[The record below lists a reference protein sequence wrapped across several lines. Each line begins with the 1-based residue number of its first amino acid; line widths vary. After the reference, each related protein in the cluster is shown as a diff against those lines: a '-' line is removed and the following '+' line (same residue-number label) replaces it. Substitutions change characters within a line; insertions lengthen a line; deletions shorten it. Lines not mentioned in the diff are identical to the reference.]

1 MGQEH
6 AVNIT
11 RAHNSMH
18 TWWVFPLRTEAQ
30 MRASLHAH
38 ILCWFKKRKKSDDF
52 KPIPVIERT
61 APGVEPRQRPLGQ
74 TVAPLKEHQEDN
86 IYQHAHVGPITAEMV
101 RPNVSG
107 SDWGG
112 YTVEKLRIAGL
123 ARAIQQRLPYLHR
136 CSSLYCLKNRS
147 TCRFFYPWPY
157 QPHQCF
163 DCNTERVALRRLLPE
178 DDQFVVPHNL
188 YLTMYSPSSINVA
201 AFDPYHGAD
210 QARAY
215 AAKYASKPEKWFYL
229 ETESNSVKDWLKCR
243 TVGLLSKRAPPPP
256 PPHFQR
262 RVC

>member
-1 MGQEH
+1 
-6 AVNIT
+6 
-11 RAHNSMH
+11 
-18 TWWVFPLRTEAQ
+18 

-52 KPIPVIERT
+52 KPILVIERT

-74 TVAPLKEHQEDN
+74 TVAPLKEQQEDN

-243 TVGLLSKRAPPPP
+243 TVGLLSKRAPPTPSSFP
-256 PPHFQR
+256 KTF
-262 RVC
+262 VLIALIA